1 MKIKTG
7 LLFLLSC
14 SLFVVCISGP
24 MGCANIVAPLGGP
37 KDTIPPVL
45 VSAVPKDSA
54 KKFTGNKI
62 ILTFNEYIDGKDL
75 RNELLVSPVPKID
88 PLIDAKL
95 RTVTIRLKDTLQGST
110 TYALYFNRGIKDVNE
125 GNTLRNF
132 IYVFSTGDTIDRGEL
147 SGTILAANTGRPDS
161 TLVAMLHDKFDDSA
175 VVKNRPRYIA
185 KCDTLGHFTFRFVK
199 PGTYALY
206 GMKDEGGS
214 HKYLSKAQLFAFA
227 DSPVVV
233 GSRSAPE
240 TLYAYVEGYDTV
252 KKAGTTGGGTTK
264 PPPAPRKT
272 NKESDRRLQVSIN
285 APGNSFDVL
294 DTLRITFSSGLKVF
308 DSTQLRFTD
317 DGYHDIDPNKYHF
330 ERDTTGKIVTLFYVW
345 PTDTK
350 FHLILPRTFGQDS
363 LGRKLLKDDTLS
375 FKTKKDIDYG
385 EIRIRVVNL
394 DMSQHPV
401 LQFVSGD
408 KVKYTYSFD
417 ARRQVRRL
425 LFAPGDYELRLLYD
439 VNRNMIWDHGY
450 FFGKNKKQPE
460 RVITILK
467 KFTVKPNWDNDKDI
481 TL

>member
-14 SLFVVCISGP
+14 SLFVLCILGP

-62 ILTFNEYIDGKDL
+62 ILNFNEYIDGKDL

-88 PLIDAKL
+88 PIIDAKL
-95 RTVTIRLKDTLQGST
+95 RTITIRIKDTLQAST

-125 GNTLRNF
+125 GNTLRDF
-132 IYVFSTGDTIDRGEL
+132 VYVFSTGDTIDRAEL
-147 SGTILAANTGRPDS
+147 SGTLLVANTGRPDS

-185 KCDTLGHFTFRFVK
+185 KCDTLGHFTFHFVK

-227 DSPVVV
+227 DSPVIV
-233 GSRSAPE
+233 GPRSAPQ

-252 KKAGTTGGGTTK
+252 KKAGTTGGPTTK
-264 PPPAPRKT
+264 PAPAPRKT
-272 NKESDRRLQVSIN
+272 NKESDRRLQVGIN

-294 DTLRITFSSGLKVF
+294 DTLRITFSSGLKIF

-317 DGYHDIDPNKYHF
+317 DGYHDIDAKKYHF

-350 FHLILPRTFGQDS
+350 FHLVLPRTFGQDS

-401 LQFVSGD
+401 LQFISGD

-417 ARRQVRRL
+417 TRRQVRRL
-425 LFAPGDYELRLLYD
+425 LFSPGDYELRVLYD
-439 VNRNMIWDHGY
+439 ANRNMTWDHGS

-460 RVITILK
+460 KVITILK
-467 KFTVKPNWDNDKDI
+467 KFTVKPNWDNDRDI